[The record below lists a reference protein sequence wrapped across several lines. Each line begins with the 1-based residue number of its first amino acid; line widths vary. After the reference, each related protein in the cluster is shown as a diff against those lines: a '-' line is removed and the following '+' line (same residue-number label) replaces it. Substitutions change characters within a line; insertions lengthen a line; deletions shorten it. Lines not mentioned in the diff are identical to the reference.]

1 MKKLIL
7 LGLVVIAFTA
17 CQQEQRY
24 FSSSAEIDALK
35 SAISALEN
43 QDWDAFKSF
52 YTNDGEI
59 YVNSKDSITV
69 DQRITDLQ
77 EITSALSTYGFAEK
91 GQFVEMIIDD
101 DNETWVNFWGQW
113 SCTFK
118 HNGKQ
123 LSIPVHITVQ
133 FIDGKASEEYIYYDG
148 TSLSAEFNAMAATKT
163 ISEAEATAM
172 ENDNSEESEE

>member
-7 LGLVVIAFTA
+7 LGLAVIVMTA
-17 CQQEQRY
+17 CKQEQRY

-52 YTNDGEI
+52 YTSDGEI

-69 DQRITDLQ
+69 DQRIMDLQ
-77 EITSALSTYGFAEK
+77 EITSALSKYGFDEK
-91 GQFVEMIIDD
+91 DQFVEMIIDD

-118 HNGKQ
+118 YNGKQ
-123 LSIPVHITVQ
+123 LSIPVHITAQ
-133 FIDGKASEEYIYYDG
+133 FIDGKASEEHIYYDG
-148 TSLSAEFNAMAATKT
+148 TSLSAEFNAMAAAAKMNEE
-163 ISEAEATAM
+163 SMEA
-172 ENDNSEESEE
+172 DSEE

>member
-148 TSLSAEFNAMAATKT
+148 TSLSAEFNVMAATKT
-163 ISEAEATAM
+163 ISEAEA
-172 ENDNSEESEE
+172 SERSKN